1 MKKRIYHKIKG
12 KKTIQCM
19 ALLMCLLLMPT
30 GVFAQGTAVSEK
42 AVQQSATEPEEVFIE
57 ELPEAV
63 PPAALEKA
71 TEAAETKAQAS
82 QDVEVFA
89 GQGEKAAEQA
99 VLNCDNV
106 TLYAID
112 EWAQKYLSIPKE
124 YPQSF
129 QIKINGEDSKI
140 KWYSEDD
147 EVAFVDDHGVVNP
160 GQTAW
165 HYTDG
170 TIRNEYNFN
179 QTIEL
184 YGYYNDQKLSIQVMV
199 KDYGE
204 IYTDNAINQYLKD
217 NINASMSTY
226 EKVEAI
232 CKFVASYDYSA
243 NYSSMEGMIVSG
255 KGGDCW
261 ASTQTVNTMCGILGI
276 PAEIRYRANQD
287 PGAGSGHMNSYVLI
301 DGDAYIVDVGY
312 YAHAPRY
319 YSISRVTQPFIYNEK
334 SDGTLTI
341 TGYDGFYE
349 KVEIPKQIDGKTVTE
364 LGESSFYHHNEIKE
378 VILPDSVKTIGN
390 WAFALSEGL
399 EKIDLGTVQTIG
411 DHAFY
416 RCSTLKFVELPD
428 SVTDLGESAFD
439 VCEMLEKVTL
449 SKNLK
454 VLPVRAFAQTNLKEV
469 VIPEGITNIETAAFW
484 SLTLI
489 ELPKSVQKLNID
501 LTECKVLYHGNQE
514 QWEKIEI
521 DSANKPKAENIFYTS
536 YGVILAE
543 KSLGLQIGET
553 YGLTAWTADEPI
565 KWISSNEK
573 VVTVSP
579 DGQVTAVSDGNATV
593 KAQVDGGTA
602 MIEIVVVKSRGDV
615 NADGMINSSD
625 ALLALRHSVKEI
637 TLQGNLFVCADVT
650 KDNLVNASDGL
661 QILRYAVKEISSFE

>member
-12 KKTIQCM
+12 KKTIQCI

-42 AVQQSATEPEEVFIE
+42 AMQQSVTEPEDVFIE

-63 PPAALEKA
+63 PSAALEKA
-71 TEAAETKAQAS
+71 TEAAETKAQAL
-82 QDVEVFA
+82 QDVEVFV

-147 EVAFVDDHGVVNP
+147 EVAFVDDRGVVNP
-160 GQTAW
+160 GQIAW

-170 TIRNEYNFN
+170 TIHNEYNFN

-184 YGYYNDQKLSIQVMV
+184 YGYYNDQKLSIQVTV

-204 IYTDNAINQYLKD
+204 IYTNDVINQYLKD
-217 NINASMSTY
+217 NINPSMSTY
-226 EKVEAI
+226 EKVEEI

-255 KGGDCW
+255 EGGDCW
-261 ASTQTVNTMCGILGI
+261 ASTQTVNTMCEILKI

-312 YAHAPRY
+312 YAHTPRY
-319 YSISRVTQPFIYNEK
+319 YLIAQVTEPFIYKEK
-334 SDGTLTI
+334 PDGTSTI
-341 TGYDGFYE
+341 TGYDGFYK
-349 KVEIPKQIDGKTVTE
+349 KVEIPEQIDGKIVTE
-364 LGESSFYHHNEIKE
+364 LGDSSFYGHNEMNE
-378 VILPDSVKTIGN
+378 VILPNSIKTIGN
-390 WAFALSEGL
+390 WAFASSESI
-399 EKIDLGTVQTIG
+399 EKINLGAVQSIG

-416 RCSTLKFVELPD
+416 YCRALKIVELPD
-428 SVTDLGESAFD
+428 SVIHLGISAFD
-439 VCEMLEKVTL
+439 LCETLEKVTL

-454 VLPVRAFAQTNLKEV
+454 VLPVRAFAQTNIKEV
-469 VIPEGITNIETAAFW
+469 TIPEGITTIETAAFW

-489 ELPKSVQKLNID
+489 ELPKSIQKSAID

-514 QWEKIEI
+514 QWEKIEMN
-521 DSANKPKAENIFYTS
+521 SVERPKNENIFYSS
-536 YGVILAE
+536 YGV
-543 KSLGLQIGET
+543 SLSKESLDLQIGET
-553 YGLTAWTADEPI
+553 YGLTAWTADKPI
-565 KWISSNEK
+565 KWISSNEE
-573 VVTVSP
+573 VVTVSA
-579 DGQVTAVSDGNATV
+579 DGQVTAVSDGSAVV
-593 KAQVDGGTA
+593 KAQVSNGA
-602 MIEIVVVKSRGDV
+602 AEIKINVVRSRGDV
-615 NADGMINSSD
+615 NDDGMINASD
-625 ALLALRHSVKEI
+625 ALLDLRHSVKEI
-637 TLQGNLFVCADVT
+637 ILQGNSFVCADVT
-650 KDNLVNASDGL
+650 KDNVVNASDGL
-661 QILRYAVKEISSFE
+661 QILRYAVKEISNFE